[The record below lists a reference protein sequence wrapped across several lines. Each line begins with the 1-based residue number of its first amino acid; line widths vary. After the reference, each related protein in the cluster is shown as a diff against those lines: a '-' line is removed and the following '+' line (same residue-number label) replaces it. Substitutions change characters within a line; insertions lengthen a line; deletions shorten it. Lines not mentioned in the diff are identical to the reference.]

1 MIVKIG
7 IIGAGIGG
15 CAAAYYLH
23 QKLPD
28 SEIYIFDKL
37 DRVGGRLYHRQIES
51 ITNELGATFFH
62 TVNKNIMKLVTE
74 FNLPVNEYVYPRF
87 GIWNGSEIIFT
98 SSRNSLVTNLK
109 LLFRY
114 RLTALK
120 LNGLIKTAK
129 KRVLELY
136 QPNQPIYTNLKDLFT
151 VGNINE
157 WIGTPFDKLLRSM
170 GISQKFVDEIIEP
183 STRMIYAQNAGIGSF
198 AGLATLISSDGTP
211 LYKLKEG
218 NSTLAVHLAKKSN
231 AQVKL
236 STDIQ
241 EIKELNGKFTL
252 NYNKSLDDFDAIILA
267 APLEQ
272 AKLTLNFDIP
282 SFEMRFYQRTY
293 FKLISGKA
301 NPSYFGKTNVDEI
314 PELLMTQ
321 NVSSVPFT
329 VLENL
334 GQLTQGNFLYNLVS
348 TNPITDELVKELFQ
362 EIKQEEDHFWEF
374 SYPVSKAIDDY
385 QPIKLYKNFYYIN
398 AIESTAS
405 TMEASILGAK
415 TVTDLLVHENQ
426 S

>member
-1 MIVKIG
+1 MKIG

-62 TVNKNIMKLVTE
+62 TVNKNMMNFVTE
-74 FNLPVNEYVYPRF
+74 FNLPVIEYVFPRF
-87 GIWNGSEIIFT
+87 GIWNGNEIIFT

-114 RLTALK
+114 RMTALK

-136 QPNQPIYTNLKDLFT
+136 KPDQPIYTNLKELFT
-151 VGNINE
+151 VGNIHE
-157 WIGTPFDKLLRSM
+157 WIGTPFDELLRSM
-170 GISQKFVDEIIEP
+170 GISQKFVEEIIEP
-183 STRMIYAQNAGIGSF
+183 STRMIYSQNAGIGSF

-218 NSTLAVHLAKKSN
+218 NSALTVQMVKSSN

-236 STDIQ
+236 STEIQ
-241 EIKELNGKFTL
+241 EIKELNGKFQL
-252 NYNKSLDDFDAIILA
+252 NYDEALNDFDAIILA

-282 SFEMRFYQRTY
+282 SFEMRLYQRTY
-293 FKLISGKA
+293 FKLIIGKV
-301 NPSYFGKTNVDEI
+301 NPSYFGKANVEEI

-321 NVSSVPFT
+321 NVPSVPFT

-334 GQLTQGNFLYNLVS
+334 GPVSQDNFLYNLVS
-348 TNPITDELVKELFQ
+348 TNSIMDELVKELFQ
-362 EIKQEEDHFWEF
+362 EIKQE
-374 SYPVSKAIDDY
+374 
-385 QPIKLYKNFYYIN
+385 
-398 AIESTAS
+398 
-405 TMEASILGAK
+405 
-415 TVTDLLVHENQ
+415 
-426 S
+426 

>member
-1 MIVKIG
+1 
-7 IIGAGIGG
+7 
-15 CAAAYYLH
+15 
-23 QKLPD
+23 
-28 SEIYIFDKL
+28 
-37 DRVGGRLYHRQIES
+37 
-51 ITNELGATFFH
+51 
-62 TVNKNIMKLVTE
+62 
-74 FNLPVNEYVYPRF
+74 
-87 GIWNGSEIIFT
+87 
-98 SSRNSLVTNLK
+98 
-109 LLFRY
+109 
-114 RLTALK
+114 LTALK

-136 QPNQPIYTNLKDLFT
+136 KPNQPIYTDLKDLFT

-157 WIGTPFDKLLRSM
+157 WISTPFDELLRSM

-218 NSTLAVHLAKKSN
+218 NSTLTVHLARNSN

-236 STDIQ
+236 STEIR
-241 EIKELNGKFTL
+241 EIKVLNEKFQL
-252 NYNKSLDDFDAIILA
+252 NYDESLEDFDVIILA

-282 SFEMRFYQRTY
+282 SFELRNYQRTY
-293 FKLISGKA
+293 FKLIIGKV
-301 NPSYFGKTNVDEI
+301 NPNYFGKTNVDEI

-321 NVSSVPFT
+321 NVPSVPFT

-334 GQLTQGNFLYNLVS
+334 GQVSQNNFLYNLVS
-348 TNPITDELVKELFQ
+348 TNLIKDDLVKELFQ
-362 EIKQEEDHFWEF
+362 DIKQEEDHSWDF

-385 QPIKLYKNFYYIN
+385 QPIKLYNNFYYIN

-415 TVTDLLVHENQ
+415 TVTNLLVHENQ
-426 S
+426 SSKD